1 MNLANVFFFLNI
13 KFNTLK
19 QKALSVLMI
28 SLFGDYSLY
37 TGRVHV
43 FSKII
48 NFISL
53 FLNCKTF
60 DVLLNINIYGY

>member
-1 MNLANVFFFLNI
+1 MFFLNI
-13 KFNTLK
+13 KLRTFK
-19 QKALSVLMI
+19 QKNLSILMI

-37 TGRVHV
+37 TGRDHV

-60 DVLLNINIYGY
+60 DVILNINIYRY